1 VTSDTPLQQLLRA
14 LVRFWWV
21 ALLGIVLAGLAFT
34 FATYHVKLG
43 MPPKLTARTQPTYSA
58 STQMLVTS
66 KRDPNLSASNV
77 NAKVIPLGTGT
88 AATAGTATT
97 NGTAATGPTYT
108 YDSSGGADGDLQ
120 RLDEIANNLPP
131 RVTSDPVVKLRNSM
145 FGRINGSVTAAN
157 PYAFSGAGGF
167 RSGPLPYIQ
176 INGTADSAQDAVAI
190 TNQTAV
196 AFIAWFKTKQ
206 IANNISPNSRVVV
219 EQVNSADHAI
229 AGSGS
234 KPLLGVAAA
243 LLVLLGASGLALA
256 LDRLIPR
263 RRRSAARVAAP
274 AAPER
279 SLPATERT
287 LPATERTLPATERTL
302 PATERT
308 PATPERTPATPE
320 RTPST
325 PEPALPA
332 LEVPTM
338 TLGARVEGASSGETT
353 KRAPRP
359 RKPAGSNGNGNGS
372 ASSSSKSSGSG
383 KSDGSGT
390 SNGSGNGSG
399 TSNGSAP
406 KRRRATTSTSRVAP
420 TTSDDAS

>member
-1 VTSDTPLQQLLRA
+1 VTSETPLQQLLRA

-34 FATYHVKLG
+34 FATYTVKLG
-43 MPPKLTARTQPTYSA
+43 LPPKLTARTQPTYSA

-77 NAKVIPLGTGT
+77 NAKVIPLGNGT
-88 AATAGTATT
+88 AATAATST
-97 NGTAATGPTYT
+97 TTGTAATGPTYT

-131 RVTSDPVVKLRNSM
+131 RVTSDPVVKLRNQM
-145 FGRINGSVTAAN
+145 FGRINGTVTAVN

-176 INGTADSAQDAVAI
+176 INGTADSPQDAVAI

-196 AFIAWFKTKQ
+196 AFKKWFEARQVVNKIPT
-206 IANNISPNSRVVV
+206 ANRVVV
-219 EQVNSADHAI
+219 EQVNSADHAS
-229 AGSGS
+229 ANGGT

-243 LLVLLGASGLALA
+243 LLVLLGGSGLALA

-263 RRRSAARVAAP
+263 RRPRAARVAVP
-274 AAPER
+274 AA
-279 SLPATERT
+279 SERT
-287 LPATERTLPATERTL
+287 LPI
-302 PATERT
+302 
-308 PATPERTPATPE
+308 
-320 RTPST
+320 S
-325 PEPALPA
+325 EPVMPA

-338 TLGARVEGASSGETT
+338 TLGAHIEDVVTGETT

-359 RKPAGSNGNGNGS
+359 RKQASN
-372 ASSSSKSSGSG
+372 
-383 KSDGSGT
+383 
-390 SNGSGNGSG
+390 G

-406 KRRRATTSTSRVAP
+406 RRRRATTSTPRVAP
-420 TTSDDAS
+420 NTEDAG

>member
-1 VTSDTPLQQLLRA
+1 VTSETPLQQLLRA

-34 FATYHVKLG
+34 FATYTVKLG
-43 MPPKLTARTQPTYSA
+43 VPPKLTARSKSTYST

-66 KRDPNLSASNV
+66 RRDPNLSATNV
-77 NAKVIPLGTGT
+77 NARIITLPNSTTTSTTGAPTGST
-88 AATAGTATT
+88 A
-97 NGTAATGPTYT
+97 NST
-108 YDSSGGADGDLQ
+108 YDSGSGADGDLQ

-131 RVTSDPVVKLRNSM
+131 RVTSDPVVKLRNQM

-176 INGTADSAQDAVAI
+176 INGTADTPQDAVAI

-196 AFIAWFKTKQ
+196 AFKAWFEKKQ
-206 IANNISPNSRVVV
+206 VSNNIPVKNRVVV
-219 EQVNSADHAI
+219 EQVNSADRAS
-229 AGSGS
+229 ANGGT

-263 RRRSAARVAAP
+263 RRRSAARIAAP

-279 SLPATERT
+279 AIAPTEERT
-287 LPATERTLPATERTL
+287 LT
-302 PATERT
+302 
-308 PATPERTPATPE
+308 
-320 RTPST
+320 T
-325 PEPALPA
+325 PEPELPA

-338 TLGARVEGASSGETT
+338 TLGAEVEDALSGDKP
-353 KRAPRP
+353 KRSRP
-359 RKPAGSNGNGNGS
+359 RKLPATTNGNGNG
-372 ASSSSKSSGSG
+372 
-383 KSDGSGT
+383 
-390 SNGSGNGSG
+390 NGNG
-399 TSNGSAP
+399 TAP
-406 KRRRATTSTSRVAP
+406 RRRRTATTTPRVAP
-420 TTSDDAS
+420 NTDDVG

>member
-34 FATYHVKLG
+34 FATYKVKLG
-43 MPPKLTARTQPTYSA
+43 LPPKLTARSQPTYSA
-58 STQMLVTS
+58 STQLLITA
-66 KRDPNLSASNV
+66 KHDPNLSAANV
-77 NAKVIPLGTGT
+77 NAKIIHLGQTTPAVGAT
-88 AATAGTATT
+88 STSTDIAATQA
-97 NGTAATGPTYT
+97 YT

-131 RVTSDPVVKLRNSM
+131 RVTSDPVIKLRNQT
-145 FGRINGSVTAAN
+145 FGRINGTVTAAN

-176 INGTADSAQDAVAI
+176 INGTADSPQDAQDI

-196 AFIAWFKTKQ
+196 AFKKWFEARQ
-206 IANNISPNSRVVV
+206 VANNIPVDSRVVV
-219 EQVNSADHAI
+219 EQVNSADHAT
-229 AGSGS
+229 AGGGT

-243 LLVLLGASGLALA
+243 LLVLLGGSGLALA

-263 RRRSAARVAAP
+263 RKRRAARVAVP

-279 SLPATERT
+279 ALAI
-287 LPATERTLPATERTL
+287 
-302 PATERT
+302 
-308 PATPERTPATPE
+308 
-320 RTPST
+320 
-325 PEPALPA
+325 PEPEMPA

-338 TLGARVEGASSGETT
+338 TLGAQVEDAITGETT

-359 RKPAGSNGNGNGS
+359 RKQGNASSNGS
-372 ASSSSKSSGSG
+372 AS
-383 KSDGSGT
+383 
-390 SNGSGNGSG
+390 
-399 TSNGSAP
+399 
-406 KRRRATTSTSRVAP
+406 RRRRTTASTPRVAP
-420 TTSDDAS
+420 NTDDAG